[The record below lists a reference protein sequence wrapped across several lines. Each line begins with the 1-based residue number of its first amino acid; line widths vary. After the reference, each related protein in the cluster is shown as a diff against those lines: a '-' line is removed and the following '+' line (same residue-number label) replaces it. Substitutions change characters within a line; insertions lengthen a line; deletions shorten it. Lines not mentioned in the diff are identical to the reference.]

1 MTAPATNPTVFLTA
15 RFKLDHQSG
24 LWTATVDRVPAV
36 VTQGKTLEETHDRV
50 RAAIGIVRPDL
61 ANAVLKTFVVVN
73 DDV

>member
-1 MTAPATNPTVFLTA
+1 MTA

-24 LWTATVDRVPAV
+24 LWTATVDRVPAI
-36 VTQGKTLEETHDRV
+36 VTQGRTLEETHDRV